1 MSEIKLLFAL
11 SKNQCSKPGC
21 SNHLI
26 AEDDITVIGKICHI
40 EAASKKGPR
49 FNDIMN
55 NDERRS
61 YNNLILLCDEHHQI
75 IDNKANEKKY
85 SKKTLLTWK
94 EKHISNNRK
103 NDFVYDDDLIKKL
116 IYETQKYYRKIDS
129 LDGPYRPKVNDY
141 YALRGSETEL
151 IQVLNE
157 NEVLLLTGVSFCG
170 KSETAKQISNYFFN
184 KDYLFKRL
192 LNVREA
198 ASFIE
203 STGTKRICI
212 LEDPFGHT
220 IENEDRSQL
229 RLIRDLFNNKPKDN
243 LLIITSRKEIIH
255 SVFNNSD
262 LENCSINNHKWHDLT
277 TNDLD
282 FLKNLW
288 LRHVRDLPIVKEN
301 IDSVIKLIESGK
313 TLQAGQLSHL
323 SKLEKL
329 LVEVLTEEDLYNLA
343 QVDIDDICND
353 IIQRNDNLWEVLV
366 TLGLGSNTKDGPS
379 IEDLDYILQDTS
391 EYLTLE
397 IESSSPRS
405 FLGKPSKEFIL
416 PAYANSYEN
425 ISKVQDG
432 LDFLEQ
438 RGYISYMD
446 ESYSFSHPHYIEIS
460 KTLISK
466 IGLLKQQKLIS
477 KVCNTLT
484 CRNSDVAYNC
494 SRNLEYI
501 LSSLNEQKKK
511 ELITNVFKVSSRS
524 FYPKVADQCTL
535 FLTSI
540 YQSQLIEEYKSNIIF
555 KLQSKSEEYGITFI
569 DEEPIR
575 WKEADSF
582 DSMVGFSKKA
592 FSKLIVDLSNNQF
605 LKTEAIWKGLLTI
618 KNSKAEVDLDL
629 LEYASKSNEV
639 FVRNLCSYLFFLNVH
654 KFYDSFLFDKLLTD
668 EHPSVLFNGLKGYFQ
683 GMANNG
689 KSLNKELAERF
700 FYFFK
705 NDEIFCIRASNLMS
719 NFATDYAHDS
729 VQLRELPDGKKK
741 WAWRVW
747 AKFFIQFLKV
757 FPADVRFAHTP
768 RFSSMMWEAKNMIYP
783 NQGVGIA
790 KQMLKRLKE
799 VAKSRLIDN
808 FEMHLID
815 FLIEST
821 SEQPELRTNLFRNF
835 FDVKLPTYFVGH
847 NIVWTFGHWSE
858 LLDDEKQI
866 IYDALMTDRADSRWL
881 KAIVLNNHSMPPEPI
896 QEVIFGDNKFMQN
909 DSDWLIRNIDES
921 LMLDTIRVH
930 LGNDSAL
937 QETGVPGSSK
947 WVRNLIYHI
956 ARNNLPMAY
965 ERCVSFFIVHF
976 INSIPREEFDFYK
989 EIWEDIYTNSPDKNS
1004 LLDIIIKNVG
1014 TSSFC
1019 ILETSI
1025 FFEIVIKYHIKNDTI
1040 DLLSWKLAENFEALY
1055 YYTSDR
1061 DVLRVLDTE
1070 RFVQDH
1076 LFSHMPV
1083 QIQILNI
1090 ILNLDQES
1098 LSSKNRE
1105 ECVSE
1110 IVRLSEIEDVR
1121 LQWVFNNI
1129 KGLKEKDTIDSTLL
1143 KKLETIPNRIRAKQE
1158 NFHNKTSKSSLLSDF
1173 KYRYK

>member
-1 MSEIKLLFAL
+1 M
-11 SKNQCSKPGC
+11 
-21 SNHLI
+21 
-26 AEDDITVIGKICHI
+26 T
-40 EAASKKGPR
+40 
-49 FNDIMN
+49 

-61 YNNLILLCDEHHQI
+61 YNNLILLCDEHHRI

-85 SKKTLLTWK
+85 SKKTLLAWK
-94 EKHISNNRK
+94 EEHISNNK
-103 NDFVYDDDLIKKL
+103 KDEFVYDEDLITKL
-116 IYETQKYYRKIDS
+116 IYETQKYYRKIDA
-129 LDGPYRPKVNDY
+129 LDGPYQPQVNNY
-141 YALRGSETEL
+141 YTLRGIEAEL
-151 IQVLNE
+151 IQVLYE
-157 NEVLLLTGVSFCG
+157 NEVLLMTGVSFCG
-170 KSETAKQISNYFFN
+170 KSETARQISNYFFN

-229 RLIRDLFNNKPKDN
+229 RLIRDLLNNKQKGN
-243 LLIITSRKEIIH
+243 LLIITSRREIIH
-255 SVFNNSD
+255 SVFNNSN
-262 LENCSINNHKWHDLT
+262 LENCSINNHKWYDLT

-288 LRHVRDLPIVKEN
+288 LGHVRDLPILKEN

-313 TLQAGQLSHL
+313 TIQAGQLSHL

-329 LVEVLTEEDLYNLA
+329 SVDVLTEEDLYNLA

-397 IESSSPRS
+397 IESSFTRS
-405 FLGKPSKEFIL
+405 FLGKPSNEFVL
-416 PAYANSYEN
+416 PAYENSYGN
-425 ISKVQDG
+425 ISKVQDE

-438 RGYISYMD
+438 RGYMRCID
-446 ESYSFSHPHYIEIS
+446 EIYSFSHPHYIEIS

-466 IGLLKQQKLIS
+466 IGSLKQQKLIS

-484 CRNSDVAYNC
+484 CRNSGVAYNC
-494 SRNLEYI
+494 SRNLGYI
-501 LSSLNEQKKK
+501 LNSLNEQKKK
-511 ELITNVFKVSSRS
+511 ELVSNVFKVSGRS

-582 DSMVGFSKKA
+582 DSMVGLSKKA
-592 FSKLIVDLSNNQF
+592 FSKLLVDLSNNQF
-605 LKTEAIWKGLLTI
+605 LKTEAIWKGLLVI
-618 KNSKAEVDLDL
+618 KNSKAEVDLHL

-654 KFYDSFLFDKLLTD
+654 KFYDSFLLDKLLTD

-683 GMANNG
+683 GIANNG

-729 VQLRELPDGKKK
+729 VRLREIPDGKKK
-741 WAWRVW
+741 WAWRAW

-768 RFSSMMWEAKNMIYP
+768 RFSSMMWEARKMIYP
-783 NQGVGIA
+783 NQGVRIA

-821 SEQPELRTNLFRNF
+821 SEKPELRTNLFRNF
-835 FDVKLPTYFVGH
+835 FDVNLPTYFVGH
-847 NIVWTFGHWSE
+847 NIIWTFGHWSE
-858 LLDDEKQI
+858 LQDDEKQI
-866 IYDALMTDRADSRWL
+866 IYDALKKDREDSRWL
-881 KAIVLNNHSMPPEPI
+881 KAIVLNNQSMPPESI
-896 QEVIFGDNKFMQN
+896 QEIIFGNDKFMQH
-909 DSDWLIRNIDES
+909 DSDWLIKNIDES
-921 LMLDTIRVH
+921 LMLDTITVH

-947 WVRNLIYHI
+947 WTRDLIYHI
-956 ARNNLPMAY
+956 ARNNLPIEY
-965 ERCVSFFIVHF
+965 EKCVGLFIVHF
-976 INSIPREEFDFYK
+976 INCVPREEYDFYTKVWK
-989 EIWEDIYTNSPDKNS
+989 EIYNNSPDKIS
-1004 LLDIIIKNVG
+1004 LLDIIIKKVG
-1014 TSSFC
+1014 KSSFC
-1019 ILETSI
+1019 INETSI
-1025 FFEIVIKYHIKNDTI
+1025 FFKIVIKYHIENNNI
-1040 DLLSWKLAENFEALY
+1040 NILSSKLAENFEALY

-1061 DVLRVLDTE
+1061 DIFKVLDTE

-1076 LFSHMPV
+1076 LFSFMPI
-1083 QIQILNI
+1083 QRQILNI
-1090 ILNLDQES
+1090 ILSLDKKS
-1098 LSSKNRE
+1098 FSSKDRE

-1110 IVRLSEIEDVR
+1110 IVRLSEIENIK
-1121 LQWVFNNI
+1121 LQWVFNII
-1129 KGLKEKDTIDSTLL
+1129 KGLKEKGIIDSTLI
-1143 KKLETIPNRIRAKQE
+1143 KRLETIPNRIRENQE
-1158 NFHNKTSKSSLLSDF
+1158 NFHKKKSKSSLLSDF
-1173 KYRYK
+1173 KYYYK